1 MTGGAV
7 EGRPLEPVAD
17 DELIERAKRG
27 DVRAYELLVERYRG
41 VAVRAAYLAC
51 RSNADAEDAAQ
62 EAFVKAYGAL
72 GRFEQGRPFRPWILR
87 IVTNEATNRRRSAR
101 RREDLALRVS
111 RDRPSGEAAPSPE
124 EAVLASERDRV
135 VLAALSALKE
145 DDRLVI
151 AYRYFLELS
160 EAEMAEALG
169 VRPGTVKS
177 RLHRAMER
185 LRVTLAPEFPSEEGV
200 DG

>member
-1 MTGGAV
+1 V

-51 RSNADAEDAAQ
+51 RSTADAEDAAQ

-124 EAVLASERDRV
+124 EAVLASERDRE
-135 VLAALSALKE
+135 VLSAMSALKE

-185 LRVTLAPEFPSEEGV
+185 LRVILAPSFPSPSEEGAV